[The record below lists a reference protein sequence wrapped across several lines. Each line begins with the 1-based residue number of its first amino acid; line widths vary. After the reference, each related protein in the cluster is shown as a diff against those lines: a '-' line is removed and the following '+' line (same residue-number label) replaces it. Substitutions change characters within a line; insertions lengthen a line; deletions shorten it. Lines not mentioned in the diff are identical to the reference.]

1 MRPAGRGPHLVLQVR
16 ARSQSIMQSE
26 IGRLRKMFQ
35 EGRARLLGQ
44 DPARTPCAE
53 ILQGHTALV
62 DSLVNDIYRYSCE
75 SADSQA
81 KKGSRSGLAI
91 IATGGYGRSE
101 LNPFSDIDIA
111 FVPSEEEDP
120 WVESAVHMAF
130 KLVMDVFLS
139 FREIRV
145 GYSYRPVR
153 ELPTWDLPTL
163 TALLDARHICGEP
176 DLSAALAA
184 EVRKRLSP
192 LDLILEAESYLQRE
206 HQGLGPPSLYSVEP
220 NLKEGP
226 GSLRDLHRG
235 RWIFKLLLPRCD
247 AQVLS
252 AAESAGYL
260 SHSRV
265 VEIQGAAEWFWRV
278 RNWLHL
284 ITRKRSDI
292 VMNNYQ
298 DRIALELG
306 GISAQEWLSE
316 HYANA
321 ETLFRFRE
329 TAIRTVLQGP
339 IELGGITLMDGRLR
353 LSRNPGDA
361 HPGSAVKL
369 FHLAQRYG
377 IPVSHDQMEGL
388 ENSRA
393 AALRAAGPEPEECWF
408 FLAILAEG
416 RGVAGALR
424 SLTRAGLLDRFV
436 DEFSKLV
443 RFAPPDP
450 AHWYTVGE
458 HSLRIIEH
466 LENLRRGRDASGS
479 RFCELINQCAHFD
492 VLCLA
497 ALIHDAGKMIPGT
510 DHSESGME
518 LAVGVAAR
526 LRLPQEKRELLE
538 ILVRHHLLL
547 VRTARLQDLKSPGVI
562 QSVAEKLRGI
572 EALRHLYVFTY
583 ADTRAVA
590 EKNWTSMDYRDLEV
604 LYGKLQSLFSGSRDD
619 SGATAVEDRIGQ
631 IRRRLSSGSLQ
642 EDEAILKH
650 CDSMPA
656 SYVLNTPMDEIVFHV
671 QLLQRLEAECIVLDI
686 YNRPGDDY
694 SELTVCTY
702 DDPRPGML
710 AKITGVL
717 YACDTDIHK
726 AQVFTLEKERPVVL
740 DTLWVRSEGTQL
752 SENRAARVRAALQAV
767 LSGSKPV
774 DDLLRT
780 SGKRAP
786 ESIVIDGIDLR
797 NDLSEEHTVV
807 HIIARDLQGLLYY
820 MTRSLSRT
828 GLHIHSAR
836 VATWNAR
843 AENNFYVTA
852 LAGQQIPSDQLEG
865 WRERLMALFS
875 GATAIL

>member
-1 MRPAGRGPHLVLQVR
+1 
-16 ARSQSIMQSE
+16 MQSE
-26 IGRLRKMFQ
+26 IGRLSRKFQ
-35 EGRARLLGQ
+35 ESRAELLRLDAAL
-44 DPARTPCAE
+44 TPCMDF
-53 ILQGHTALV
+53 LTGYSDLV
-62 DSLVNDIYRYSCE
+62 DELVGDIHHYSCDFAE
-75 SADSQA
+75 HQA
-81 KKGSRSGLAI
+81 KRGNRSGLAI
-91 IATGGYGRSE
+91 LATGGYGRRE

-111 FVPSEEEDP
+111 FIPSEEEDP

-139 FREIRV
+139 FRDVRV

-153 ELPTWDLPTL
+153 EVPTWDLPTL
-163 TALLDARHICGEP
+163 TSLLDARHICGDSE
-176 DLSAALAA
+176 LSATLAA

-192 LDLILEAESYLQRE
+192 LDLILEAEIDGQKARTGFGS
-206 HQGLGPPSLYSVEP
+206 PSLYTVEP

-235 RWIFKLLLPRCD
+235 RWIFKLLLPRSE
-247 AQVLS
+247 AQVIS
-252 AAESAGYL
+252 EAESAGYL

-265 VEIQGAAEWFWRV
+265 VEVQGAAEWFWRA

-284 ITRKRSDI
+284 VTRKRSDTL
-292 VMNNYQ
+292 MNNYQ

-306 GISAQEWLSE
+306 GKPAQEWLSE
-316 HYANA
+316 HYAHA

-339 IELGGITLMDGRLR
+339 IELGGVTLMDGALR
-353 LSRNPGDA
+353 LSKNPGDA

-369 FHLAQRYG
+369 FRLSQKYG
-377 IPVSHDQMEGL
+377 MPVSLDQMENL
-388 ENSRA
+388 QNSRT
-393 AALRAAGPEPEECWF
+393 AALRVVKVDPEECWF
-408 FLAILAEG
+408 FLGILDEG
-416 RGVAGALR
+416 SEVTKALR
-424 SLTRAGLLDRFV
+424 SLAKAGLLDRFI
-436 DEFSKLV
+436 DGFSTLT
-443 RFAPPDP
+443 RFAPPDT
-450 AHWYTVGE
+450 AHSYTVGE
-458 HSLRIIEH
+458 HSLRIVEH
-466 LENLRRGRDASGS
+466 LENLRYGRDTAGS
-479 RFCELINQCAHFD
+479 RFCELMSQCTHFD

-518 LAVGVAAR
+518 LVGRVAAR
-526 LRLPQEKRELLE
+526 LRLPQEKREILE

-562 QSVAEKLRGI
+562 QAVAEKVRGI

-604 LYGKLQSLFSGSRDD
+604 LYAKVQSALTGSRDENG
-619 SGATAVEDRIGQ
+619 SAAVEDRIGR
-631 IRRRLSSGSLQ
+631 IRRKLSSGKPK
-642 EDEAILKH
+642 EEEAILQH

-656 SYVLNTPMDEIVFHV
+656 SYVLNTPLDEIVFHV
-671 QLLQRLEAECIVLDI
+671 QLLHRLEAEKIVLDI

-694 SELTVCTY
+694 SELTICTY
-702 DDPRPGML
+702 DDPQPGLL

-726 AQVFTLEKERPVVL
+726 AQVFTLEKARPVVL

-752 SENRAARVRAALQAV
+752 SENRAARLRAGLKGV

-774 DDLLRT
+774 DELLKT
-780 SGKRAP
+780 SGKHPP
-786 ESIVIDGIDLR
+786 ESIAIENIDLR

-843 AENNFYVTA
+843 AENNFYVTT
-852 LAGQQIPSDQLEG
+852 LAGRQIPKGEIEV
-865 WRERLMALFS
+865 WRDRLMALFN
-875 GATAIL
+875 GAPAIS